1 MWAAVLTSLSLE
13 VRLELLDENP
23 LSTGGSCSD
32 GLWYIGPCPS
42 RKPVDLR
49 EGRGGGP
56 PATVRSESDAESSQ
70 NGSSGP
76 VEELEDVLS
85 KDDVL
90 ADAW

>member
-1 MWAAVLTSLSLE
+1 MLTSLSLE

-23 LSTGGSCSD
+23 LSAGGSCSD
-32 GLWYIGPCPS
+32 GLWYMGPSPLK
-42 RKPVDLR
+42 KPVALR

-85 KDDVL
+85 KEDVL
-90 ADAW
+90 PDA

>member
-13 VRLELLDENP
+13 VRLELLDEKP